1 MLEETSDA
9 FLRINMKKFLK
20 SFTRVEIGIWVS
32 SVTIILSSFFIFDRE
47 GYLNLITSLIGVTS
61 LIICAKG
68 LPLGQALM
76 LVFAVLYGTISLGFG
91 YYGEMITYLG
101 MSAPMAL
108 FALISWIRN
117 PYEKGKGEVKIR
129 ELKRRDIIVTALL
142 ATAVTVSFYF
152 ILKALNTANLITSTI
167 SVATSFFAAYL
178 MFLRSPYFAL
188 AYAAN
193 DVVLI
198 VLWVLAAIEDYS
210 YVSVI
215 PCFVAF
221 LLNDLYG
228 FFNWTKM
235 KKRQS
240 NETKTV

>member
-1 MLEETSDA
+1 
-9 FLRINMKKFLK
+9 MKGFLK
-20 SFTRVEIGIWVS
+20 SFTKIEKAIWLS
-32 SVTIILSSFFIFDRE
+32 SITIILVSFFVFDRE
-47 GYLNLITSLIGVTS
+47 GYLNLLTSLIGVTS
-61 LIICAKG
+61 LIFCAKG
-68 LPLGQALM
+68 QPAGQALM
-76 LVFAVLYGTISLGFG
+76 LLFSVLYGIISLGFG

-108 FALISWIRN
+108 VALISWVRN
-117 PYEKGKGEVKIR
+117 PYEKGKSEVKVR
-129 ELKRRDIIVTALL
+129 GLKTKDAVVTIIL
-142 ATAVTVSFYF
+142 AIAVTVAFYF
-152 ILKALNTANLITSTI
+152 ILRALNTANLITSTV

-193 DVVLI
+193 DIVLI
-198 VLWVLAAIEDYS
+198 ILWTLAALEDFS

-228 FFNWTKM
+228 FFNWTRM
-235 KKRQS
+235 KKRQKLS
-240 NETKTV
+240 SVTQTL